1 MTSCDSRSAA
11 PTVVRDCLAL
21 AETMPADSDAEPQ
34 EAERVGCVLGARYEI
49 ESLLGRGGM
58 GSVFAAREL
67 ATGERVALK
76 ILRDYARFD
85 PQILDRFLQESLASA
100 LIQHPNVV
108 RALGAFHDD
117 VEGPVLVLELL
128 HGENLAEH
136 IERCGALPVD
146 RALQIALQIAEGI
159 SAAHARGVIHRDLKP
174 ANVFLQAGQ
183 AARDVRVR
191 VLDFGVSL
199 LREFGQVPSNAVL
212 LGTLSYMAPEQLQS
226 AKTAD
231 ERTDVYSLGM
241 TLYEMLAGKTPFQET
256 SASEL
261 LHEILFS
268 PVPQLSEHCPALGRA
283 VAEVVGRA
291 VQRDPAMRYQ
301 SMQEFRAALLQLDK
315 EIGRARANTVDSRF
329 D

>member
-1 MTSCDSRSAA
+1 MTSIHPRSTA

-34 EAERVGCVLGARYEI
+34 EAERVGCVLGGRFEI

-58 GSVFAAREL
+58 GAVFAARET

-85 PQILDRFLQESLASA
+85 PQILERFLQESLASA

-108 RALGAFHDD
+108 RALGAFHDE

-128 HGENLAEH
+128 QGENLAEH

-174 ANVFLQAGQ
+174 ANVFLQAGH

-241 TLYEMLAGKTPFQET
+241 TLYEMLAGRTPFQET

-268 PVPQLSEHCPALGRA
+268 PVPPLSEHCPVLGHA
-283 VAEVVGRA
+283 VADVVGRA
-291 VQRDPAMRYQ
+291 VQRDPAQRYQ

>member
-1 MTSCDSRSAA
+1 
-11 PTVVRDCLAL
+11 
-21 AETMPADSDAEPQ
+21 MPAEGNGEPT
-34 EAERVGCVLGARYEI
+34 ELERIGCVFGGRYEI

-58 GSVFAAREL
+58 GAVFAARETT
-67 ATGERVALK
+67 TGERVALK

-85 PQILDRFLQESLASA
+85 PQILERFLQESLASA
-100 LIQHPNVV
+100 MIQHPNVV

-128 HGENLAEH
+128 EGENLAEH
-136 IERCGALPVD
+136 IDRCGALPAQ

-183 AARDVRVR
+183 AARDINVR
-191 VLDFGVSL
+191 VLDFGISL
-199 LREFGQVPSNAVL
+199 LREFGQSSNAVL
-212 LGTLSYMAPEQLQS
+212 LGTLCYMAPEQLQS
-226 AKTAD
+226 AKTPD

-241 TLYEMLAGKTPFQET
+241 TLYEMLAGRTPFQET

-268 PVPQLSEHCPALGRA
+268 PVPPLAERCPEVEKA
-283 VAEVVGRA
+283 VSEVVGRS
-291 VQRDPAMRYQ
+291 VQRDPEQRYQ
-301 SMQEFRAALLQLDK
+301 SMQEFRAALLQLNGALGSASSD
-315 EIGRARANTVDSRF
+315 AADSRF

>member
-1 MTSCDSRSAA
+1 
-11 PTVVRDCLAL
+11 LAL
-21 AETMPADSDAEPQ
+21 AETLPAEGDAEPT
-34 EAERVGCVLGARYEI
+34 EAERIGCVLGRRYEI

-58 GSVFAAREL
+58 GAVFAARETT
-67 ATGERVALK
+67 TGERVALK

-85 PQILDRFLQESLASA
+85 PQILERFLQESLASA

-128 HGENLAEH
+128 EGENLAEH
-136 IERCGALPVD
+136 IERCGALPAG

-174 ANVFLQAGQ
+174 ANVFLQAGR
-183 AARDVRVR
+183 AARDIDVR
-191 VLDFGVSL
+191 VLDFGISL
-199 LREFGQVPSNAVL
+199 LREFGQSSNAVL

-241 TLYEMLAGKTPFQET
+241 TLYEMLAGRTASQET

-261 LHEILFS
+261 RTE
-268 PVPQLSEHCPALGRA
+268 ERR
-283 VAEVVGRA
+283 VG
-291 VQRDPAMRYQ
+291 
-301 SMQEFRAALLQLDK
+301 K
-315 EIGRARANTVDSRF
+315 EGPSKR
-329 D
+329 